1 MKTLKGY
8 WDELHQELKIN
19 NDMIVMK
26 AEYESVASNI
36 IENIVNDKSTYT
48 KNEVFHIGFL

>member
-1 MKTLKGY
+1 MKNLKGY

-26 AEYESVASNI
+26 AEYESVASFPYRI
-36 IENIVNDKSTYT
+36 SLEKKS
-48 KNEVFHIGFL
+48 E

>member
-1 MKTLKGY
+1 MKKLKGY
-8 WDELHQELKIN
+8 WDELHRELKIN
-19 NDMIVMK
+19 KDMIVMK

>member
-1 MKTLKGY
+1 MKKLEGY
-8 WDELHQELKIN
+8 WDELHRELKIN
-19 NDMIVMK
+19 KDMIVMK

-48 KNEVFHIGFL
+48 KNEVFHKGFL

>member
-1 MKTLKGY
+1 MKNLKGY
-8 WDELHQELKIN
+8 WDELHRELKIN

-26 AEYESVASNI
+26 AEYEGVASNI

-48 KNEVFHIGFL
+48 KNEVFHKGFL

>member
-1 MKTLKGY
+1 
-8 WDELHQELKIN
+8 
-19 NDMIVMK
+19 MIVMK